1 MDYTLVTI
9 TDSKY
14 LPAVYVLALSVKFHK
29 VDARFNILGVGL
41 SEQEK
46 AYFNQFENVRV
57 FDADL
62 SNMRNPTTRK
72 GEAILTAEGDG
83 AAYITLLD
91 ADSVVTG
98 DITPYLSVKDADMAV
113 YWKLPEDD
121 GACFASKYGPDDVW
135 GTVPRA
141 ILERWQKDVG
151 ERETPGIT
159 STASANSLTV
169 HRDRLDFVR
178 KWQEQ
183 MLAILPARNTKYAH
197 DWSSFAYSQLD
208 ESVLNS
214 LLAFSHDVPRLTR
227 GELDLHPDAMVY
239 HLGPFPKFHKVFPVR
254 NLKYYEQIVAL
265 IRWAEQNGYQVPPL
279 PWTFKRQNRPWV
291 YAGAVV
297 YEILNWVK
305 SKIRRIPYAKA
316 LYMRLKGLGRR

>member
-9 TDSKY
+9 TDPKY
-14 LPAVYVLALSVKFHK
+14 LPAVYVLALSIKFHNVK
-29 VDARFNILGVGL
+29 ARFNVLGVGL
-41 SEQEK
+41 SEPEK
-46 AYFNQFENVRV
+46 AFFEQLDVRV

-83 AAYITLLD
+83 ATYITLLD

-98 DITPYLSVKDADMAV
+98 DITPYLDVKDAGMAV

-121 GACFASKYGPDDVW
+121 GACFAAKYGPGDTW

-141 ILERWQKDVG
+141 ILDIWRKDVG
-151 ERETPGIT
+151 ERDTPDIT
-159 STASANSLTV
+159 STVSANSLTV
-169 HRDRLDFVR
+169 HRDHLGFIR

-197 DWSSFAYSQLD
+197 DWNSFAYSQLD

-214 LLAFSHDVPRLTR
+214 LLAFSHDVPPLAR
-227 GELDLHPDAMVY
+227 GELDLHPEAMVY

-265 IRWAEQNGYQVPPL
+265 IRWAEQKGYKTPPL
-279 PWTFKRQNRPWV
+279 PWTFQRRNRPFV
-291 YAGAVV
+291 YAGAVL
-297 YEILNWVK
+297 YEGYNGIK
-305 SKIRRIPYAKA
+305 SRARKIPYARA
-316 LYMRLKGLGRR
+316 AYQWIRGRR